1 MKGIIFR
8 SLEELVV
15 ENLGMG
21 AWNALLDEHSPDHR
35 SYVSAVSYP
44 DEELFAL
51 ANGVATKM
59 ALPLPEVLGVFGRFL
74 FGSLAAKHPTVLA
87 ELDTFEKLILAID
100 SVIHVE
106 VAKLYDEPNLPQID
120 AKIVNDSEIVVEYRS
135 PRKLCFCAEGLIYGA
150 ADHYN
155 KQIEIS
161 HTSCMHN
168 EDDHCHFVVTMLS

>member
-15 ENLGMG
+15 KNLGMG
-21 AWNALLDEHSPDHR
+21 EWNTLLDKHSPAHR

-51 ANGVATKM
+51 ANGVAEKM
-59 ALPLPEVLGVFGRFL
+59 ALPLPDVLGVFGRFL
-74 FGSLAAKHPTVLA
+74 FGSLAAKHHAVL
-87 ELDTFEKLILAID
+87 EPLNTFEKLILAID

-106 VAKLYDEPNLPQID
+106 VAKLYDEPNLPKID
-120 AKIVNDSEIVVEYRS
+120 ARVIDEGQILVDYRS

-155 KQIEIS
+155 KKIEIS
-161 HTSCMHN
+161 HASCMH
-168 EDDHCHFVVTMLS
+168 EGDEHCRFVINILS

>member
-15 ENLGMG
+15 ENLGMS
-21 AWNALLDEHSPDHR
+21 AWNALLDEHCPAHR

-51 ANGVATKM
+51 ANGVAKHM
-59 ALPLPEVLGVFGRFL
+59 ALPLPDVLGVFGRYL

-87 ELDTFEKLILAID
+87 ELDTFEKLIVAID

-106 VAKLYDEPNLPQID
+106 VAKLYDEPNLPKID
-120 AKIVNDSEIVVEYRS
+120 TEIINDSEIVVDYCS

-155 KQIEIS
+155 RQIEIS

-168 EDDHCHFVVTMLS
+168 NDDHCRFVVKILV